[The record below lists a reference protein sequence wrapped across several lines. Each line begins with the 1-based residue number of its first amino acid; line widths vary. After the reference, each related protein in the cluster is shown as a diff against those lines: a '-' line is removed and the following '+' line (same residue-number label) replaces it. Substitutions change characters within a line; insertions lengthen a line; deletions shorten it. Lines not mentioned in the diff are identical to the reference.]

1 MIAVPVRVRLVEGHH
16 AVAVVVGLVAPG
28 GSIAVGVDAVA
39 PFGRLGVDARGAW
52 VDDRDLRVKLWGAAR
67 AREMGRNALHK
78 LIYDTRQMLLDAGI
92 DGWFVEKRR
101 GQTRVRLDASR
112 IHITL
117 LP

>member
-1 MIAVPVRVRLVEGHH
+1 
-16 AVAVVVGLVAPG
+16 
-28 GSIAVGVDAVA
+28 
-39 PFGRLGVDARGAW
+39 VDARGAW